1 MRKGKKTSVQLSEK
15 SIKELTEINKEPSK
29 SLPLVLRHDHYA
41 GDIVLLLAKLFLREG
56 ETDQVCQSSAEAGNL
71 LHLPLSLSIDVHMHK
86 HTQGDEHSLR
96 TIMLL
101 QFTHTLCVYINKGF
115 FVIVWTIN

>member
-1 MRKGKKTSVQLSEK
+1 MVKK

-71 LHLPLSLSIDVHMHK
+71 LHLPLSLSKCVCAHAHHI
-86 HTQGDEHSLR
+86 HTQGDEL
-96 TIMLL
+96 LL
-101 QFTHTLCVYINKGF
+101 QSSQSLILLSNMA
-115 FVIVWTIN
+115 TIKDI

>member
-1 MRKGKKTSVQLSEK
+1 MKTKKKKTHFSGPK

-56 ETDQVCQSSAEAGNL
+56 DTDQVCQSSAEAGNL
-71 LHLPLSLSIDVHMHK
+71 LHLPLSLSKAVHVQMHATHRHAHK
-86 HTQGDEHSLR
+86 FSLR
-96 TIMLL
+96 SFKKFHSVLN
-101 QFTHTLCVYINKGF
+101 YGYNKS
-115 FVIVWTIN
+115 

>member
-1 MRKGKKTSVQLSEK
+1 M
-15 SIKELTEINKEPSK
+15 ELTEINKEPSK

-71 LHLPLSLSIDVHMHK
+71 LHLPLSLSKAAHVHTHSHK
-86 HTQGDEHSLR
+86 ELMTPSLKSFTKFHSALVNSYR
-96 TIMLL
+96 
-101 QFTHTLCVYINKGF
+101 K
-115 FVIVWTIN
+115 

>member
-1 MRKGKKTSVQLSEK
+1 MVERR
-15 SIKELTEINKEPSK
+15 SIKELTEIDKEPSK

-71 LHLPLSLSIDVHMHK
+71 PHLPLSLSEDVPGRAHACALSEK
-86 HTQGDEHSLR
+86 ISIES
-96 TIMLL
+96 IA
-101 QFTHTLCVYINKGF
+101 LCADAFRQWFIC
-115 FVIVWTIN
+115 